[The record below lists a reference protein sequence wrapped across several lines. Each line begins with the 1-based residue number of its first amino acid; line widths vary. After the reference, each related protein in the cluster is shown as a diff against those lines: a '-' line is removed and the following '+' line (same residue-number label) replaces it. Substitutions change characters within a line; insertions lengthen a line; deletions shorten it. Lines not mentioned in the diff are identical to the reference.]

1 MEGPPWGHVFLC
13 HDRAHPGA
21 TGEAGPTVHAMNIL
35 RLRIRPDAP
44 INLHAPLI
52 RQAPSV
58 VTVSLRAQGSTNRAQ
73 AQEAPEPAQ
82 TTPSVTAHGGPD
94 ALSAAA

>member
-1 MEGPPWGHVFLC
+1 VFLR
-13 HDRAHPGA
+13 HDRAHPGV
-21 TGEAGPTVHAMNIL
+21 TGEAGPTFHAMNIL

-58 VTVSLRAQGSTNRAQ
+58 VTVSHRVQSSATGVQ
-73 AQEAPEPAQ
+73 APEVPEPTQ
-82 TTPSVTAHGGPD
+82 TSPSVSTPGGPD

>member
-1 MEGPPWGHVFLC
+1 MFLR
-13 HDRAHPGA
+13 HDRAHPGV
-21 TGEAGPTVHAMNIL
+21 TGEAGPTFHAMNIL

-58 VTVSLRAQGSTNRAQ
+58 VTVSHRLQGSANRVQ
-73 AQEAPEPAQ
+73 SQEAPEQAQ
-82 TTPSVTAHGGPD
+82 AAPSVTAHGGPD

>member
-1 MEGPPWGHVFLC
+1 VFLR
-13 HDRAHPGA
+13 HDRAHPGV
-21 TGEAGPTVHAMNIL
+21 TGEAGPTFYAMNIL

-58 VTVSLRAQGSTNRAQ
+58 VTVSHRVQGAANRAQ

-82 TTPSVTAHGGPD
+82 TSPSVTAHGGPD